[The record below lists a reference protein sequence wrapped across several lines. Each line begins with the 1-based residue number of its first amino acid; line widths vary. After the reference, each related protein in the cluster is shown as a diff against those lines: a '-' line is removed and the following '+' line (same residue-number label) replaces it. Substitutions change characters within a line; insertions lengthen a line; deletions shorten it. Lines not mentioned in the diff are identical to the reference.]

1 MKVSAQENS
10 ILASGNYRIA
20 DMNVSI
26 DSSLACSE
34 LTEPVEGAQFVAW
47 FRAVAP
53 YIHAFKRK
61 IFVIAFPGEL
71 VQAGKLQKA
80 VQDVALLRA
89 LGIRVVVVHGSRPQI
104 EEQLRLRGHDSLFVS
119 GRRITDDVV
128 LECVKEAAGEIR
140 LDIEAAFSQG
150 LANTPMANADIKV
163 VSGNFVTARPVGVVN
178 GVDFQHT
185 GVVRKVSTEVIELAL
200 NARAVVLLSP
210 LGYSPTG
217 EAFNLSMEDL
227 ATSVAIAV
235 KAEKLIFLTEL
246 PGISNAE
253 GELQRELSE
262 AGAKA
267 LLQSGILGGDAASYL
282 AHAIQACEADVPRA
296 HVVPFDIDGAVLLE
310 IFSHDGVG
318 TMVSRDDL
326 EFLRE
331 ASPDD
336 VGAILQLIEPLEADG
351 TLLPRGRHVIER
363 DIANF
368 SVIEHDGKLFG
379 CAALYCYP
387 DEKMAEMACLSV
399 TPEAQGQGDG
409 ERMLK
414 HIEQRARAAG
424 AKMLFVLTTRTA
436 HWFLK
441 RGFKAASPQDL
452 PQEKQKIYSP
462 ARNSQVY
469 IKSLL

>member
-1 MKVSAQENS
+1 MNAPISS
-10 ILASGNYRIA
+10 GLAPS
-20 DMNVSI
+20 
-26 DSSLACSE
+26 DSTE
-34 LTEPVEGAQFVAW
+34 LHEEAQFVAW

-61 IFVIAFPGEL
+61 VFVIAFPGEL
-71 VQAGKLQKA
+71 VQTGKLQKT
-80 VQDVALLRA
+80 VQDIALLRA

-104 EEQLRLRGHDSLFVS
+104 EEQLRLRGHASQFAN

-178 GVDFQHT
+178 GIDFQHT

-217 EAFNLSMEDL
+217 EAFNLTMEDL

-246 PGISNAE
+246 SGISNAE

-267 LLQSGILGGDAASYL
+267 LLQSDCLTSDAASYL
-282 AHAIQACEADVPRA
+282 AHAIQACEADIART
-296 HVVPFDIDGAVLLE
+296 HIVPFDIDGAALLE
-310 IFSHDGVG
+310 IFTHDGVG
-318 TMVSRDDL
+318 TMISRDDL

-331 ASPDD
+331 ANADD

-363 DIANF
+363 DIAHF
-368 SVIEHDGKLFG
+368 SVIEHDAKLFG
-379 CAALYCYP
+379 CAALYLYP
-387 DEKMAEMACLSV
+387 EQKMAEMACLSV
-399 TPEAQGQGDG
+399 IPEAQGQGDG

-424 AKMLFVLTTRTA
+424 AKLLFVLTTRTS

-441 RGFKAASPQDL
+441 RGFKAASPNDL
-452 PQEKQKIYSP
+452 PAAKQKIYNP

-469 IKSLL
+469 IKAL

>member
-1 MKVSAQENS
+1 MDTDNQVHPS
-10 ILASGNYRIA
+10 
-20 DMNVSI
+20 
-26 DSSLACSE
+26 
-34 LTEPVEGAQFVAW
+34 FVAW

-61 IFVIAFPGEL
+61 VFVIAFSGEL
-71 VQAGKLQKA
+71 VQAGRLQKT
-80 VQDVALLRA
+80 VQDIALLRA

-104 EEQLRLRGHDSLFVS
+104 EEQLRLRGHASQFVD

-163 VSGNFVTARPVGVVN
+163 VSGNFVTARPLGVVD

-200 NARAVVLLSP
+200 NAQAVILLSP

-227 ATSVAIAV
+227 ATQVAIAV

-246 PGISNAE
+246 PGIADAS
-253 GELQRELSE
+253 GVLQRELSE
-262 AGAKA
+262 AGASA
-267 LLQSGILGGDAASYL
+267 LLTSWEASGDLNRDAASYL
-282 AHAIQACEADVPRA
+282 AHAIRACEADVPRA
-296 HVVPFDIDGAVLLE
+296 HIIPFDVDGAVLLE
-310 IFSHDGVG
+310 IFTHDGVG
-318 TMVSRDDL
+318 TMISRNDL

-331 ASPDD
+331 ANPDD
-336 VGAILQLIEPLEADG
+336 VGAISQLIAPLEQDG
-351 TLLPRGRHVIER
+351 TLAPRGSHVVER
-363 DIANF
+363 DVAHF

-379 CAALYCYP
+379 CAALYTYP
-387 DEKMAEMACLSV
+387 EEKMAEMACLTV
-399 TPEAQGQGDG
+399 APQAQGQGDG
-409 ERMLK
+409 ERILK

-424 AKMLFVLTTRTA
+424 AEYLFVLTTRTA

-441 RGFKAASPQDL
+441 RGFKSAGVDQLPASRRETYNRQ
-452 PQEKQKIYSP
+452 
-462 ARNSQVY
+462 RNSLVY
-469 IKSLL
+469 LKRL